1 MNKKIMTV
9 NELYSFCLT
18 NKFFSFNSNDS
29 GTELIVQMKGN
40 FQKSN
45 NTQDKLTEGLT
56 PIVSRAFH
64 DHTNLNKSSI
74 EESVF
79 VDNVPSSHLR
89 PILANIVLNKETNE
103 LDFGSHDYHVEEIKT
118 IDENGNE
125 VFIKKTVYDEQPI
138 GVIDGSRTTIE
149 FDEDA
154 QVNRAILHGFLY
166 NDYCQDAIDILNK
179 RGTVDCSIELF
190 IRDMSFDPK
199 SKILILN
206 DFYVSALTLLGA
218 NYKPGME
225 GSNVSIE
232 DFSTKNNSIKFDKN
246 EKMIELLESIDKKLS
261 DFNKNNLNV
270 DKQSKEG
277 GNKELMLEKLLEK
290 YNKTIEDI
298 TFEYENLSD
307 EELEAKF
314 TEMFDNKQV
323 NDLDDK
329 SVNSIS
335 TDNGNQNESV
345 FVRSF
350 ELSHS
355 DIRSALYVLL
365 EPFEESDNEW
375 YWISDV
381 YDDYFIYENYGDKIY
396 RQNYTKDNETNVVA
410 FDGERIEL
418 FKELLTASEKAEL
431 ESMRANY
438 SVLKEFKETTEKN
451 QLHAQKEDIINSETF
466 SLISTKNENGEYE
479 NTEFSKLVSEMDNY
493 SLEDLEKEAKVILAD
508 YMTSNQTFSLNKN
521 TNTVSNKTFSTPDKK
536 SVKSNRY
543 GNLFK
548 K

>member
-1 MNKKIMTV
+1 MSNKRILSIEDLVK
-9 NELYSFCLT
+9 FCQEQ
-18 NKFFSFNSNDS
+18 NFEKFNSKESGYKLAVQVPAQFEINSEHNDDSLLFCKVKLMHS
-29 GTELIVQMKGN
+29 GENRNHSSVTDDALIKCA
-40 FQKSN
+40 K
-45 NTQDKLTEGLT
+45 TLAYK
-56 PIVSRAFH
+56 
-64 DHTNLNKSSI
+64 
-74 EESVF
+74 
-79 VDNVPSSHLR
+79 
-89 PILANIVLNKETNE
+89 PILANFMEYTDEETGE
-103 LDFGSHDYHVEEIKT
+103 TLKDFTSHDMEFN
-118 IDENGNE
+118 D
-125 VFIKKTVYDEQPI
+125 
-138 GVIDGSRTTIE
+138 DGSVTYLEKQVGCFTSDEPYFEIE
-149 FDEDA
+149 ESTGH
-154 QVNRAILHGFLY
+154 NFLY
-166 NDYCQDAIDILNK
+166 GYCAIPKVYTD
-179 RGTVDCSIELF
+179 TCSIIERKGGTKISVELEVNEMQYSASNHVLELT
-190 IRDMSFDPK
+190 DVN
-199 SKILILN
+199 ILGATLLGKN
-206 DFYVSALTLLGA
+206 ALTL
-218 NYKPGME
+218 NTVDEGMK
-225 GSNVSIE
+225 NARLDIE
-232 DFSTKNNSIKFDKN
+232 DFSTENNSIKFDKN

-261 DFNKNNLNV
+261 NFNKNNLNV

-438 SVLKEFKETTEKN
+438 SVLKEFKKTTEKN
-451 QLHAQKEDIINSETF
+451 QLHTQKENIINSETF

-493 SLEDLEKEAKVILAD
+493 SLEDLEKEAKVILVD
-508 YMTSNQTFSLNKN
+508 YMTSNQTFSLSKN

>member
-1 MNKKIMTV
+1 MSNKRILSIEDLVK
-9 NELYSFCLT
+9 FCQEQ
-18 NKFFSFNSNDS
+18 NFEKFNSKESGYKLAVQVPAQFEINSEHNDDSLLFCKVKLMHS
-29 GTELIVQMKGN
+29 GENRNHSSVTDDALIKCA
-40 FQKSN
+40 K
-45 NTQDKLTEGLT
+45 TLAYK
-56 PIVSRAFH
+56 
-64 DHTNLNKSSI
+64 
-74 EESVF
+74 
-79 VDNVPSSHLR
+79 
-89 PILANIVLNKETNE
+89 PILANFMEYTDEETGE
-103 LDFGSHDYHVEEIKT
+103 TLKDFTSHDMEFN
-118 IDENGNE
+118 D
-125 VFIKKTVYDEQPI
+125 
-138 GVIDGSRTTIE
+138 DGSVTYLEKQVGCFTSDEPYFEIE
-149 FDEDA
+149 ESTGH
-154 QVNRAILHGFLY
+154 NFLY
-166 NDYCQDAIDILNK
+166 GYCAIPKVYTD
-179 RGTVDCSIELF
+179 TCSIIERKGGTKISVELEVNEMQYSASNHVLELT
-190 IRDMSFDPK
+190 DVN
-199 SKILILN
+199 ILGATLLGKN
-206 DFYVSALTLLGA
+206 ALTL
-218 NYKPGME
+218 NTVDEGMK
-225 GSNVSIE
+225 NARLDIE
-232 DFSTKNNSIKFDKN
+232 DFSTENNSIKFDKN

-261 DFNKNNLNV
+261 NFNKNNLNV

-314 TEMFDNKQV
+314 TEMFDDKQV

-365 EPFEESDNEW
+365 EPFEESENEW

-381 YDDYFIYENYGDKIY
+381 YDDYFIYENCGDKIY

-438 SVLKEFKETTEKN
+438 SVLKKFKETTEKN

-466 SLISTKNENGEYE
+466 SLISTKNEDGEYE
-479 NTEFSKLVSEMDNY
+479 NAEFSKLVSEMDNY

>member
-1 MNKKIMTV
+1 MSNKRILSIEDLVK
-9 NELYSFCLT
+9 FCQEQ
-18 NKFFSFNSNDS
+18 NFEKFNSKESGYKLAVQVPAQFEINSEHNDDSLLFCKVKLMHS
-29 GTELIVQMKGN
+29 GENRNHSSVTDDALIKCA
-40 FQKSN
+40 K
-45 NTQDKLTEGLT
+45 TLAYK
-56 PIVSRAFH
+56 
-64 DHTNLNKSSI
+64 
-74 EESVF
+74 
-79 VDNVPSSHLR
+79 
-89 PILANIVLNKETNE
+89 PILANFMEYTDEETGE
-103 LDFGSHDYHVEEIKT
+103 TLKDFTSHDMEFN
-118 IDENGNE
+118 D
-125 VFIKKTVYDEQPI
+125 
-138 GVIDGSRTTIE
+138 DGSVTYLEKQVGCFTSDEPYFEIE
-149 FDEDA
+149 ESTGH
-154 QVNRAILHGFLY
+154 NFLY
-166 NDYCQDAIDILNK
+166 GYCAIPKVYTD
-179 RGTVDCSIELF
+179 TCSIIERKGGTKISVELEVNEMQYSASNHVLELT
-190 IRDMSFDPK
+190 DVN
-199 SKILILN
+199 ILGATLLGKN
-206 DFYVSALTLLGA
+206 ALTL
-218 NYKPGME
+218 NTVDEGMK
-225 GSNVSIE
+225 NARLDIE
-232 DFSTKNNSIKFDKN
+232 DFSTENNSIKFDKN

-261 DFNKNNLNV
+261 NFNKNNLNV
-270 DKQSKEG
+270 DKQSTEG

-314 TEMFDNKQV
+314 TEMFDDKQV

-365 EPFEESDNEW
+365 EPFEESENEW

-381 YDDYFIYENYGDKIY
+381 YDDYFIYENCGDKIY

-438 SVLKEFKETTEKN
+438 SVLKKFKETTEKN

-466 SLISTKNENGEYE
+466 SLISTKNEDGEYE
-479 NTEFSKLVSEMDNY
+479 NAEFSKLVSEMDNY

>member
-1 MNKKIMTV
+1 MSNKRILSIEDLVK
-9 NELYSFCLT
+9 FCQEQ
-18 NKFFSFNSNDS
+18 NFEKFNSKESGYKLAVQVPAQFEINSEHNDDSLLFCKVKLMHS
-29 GTELIVQMKGN
+29 GENRNHSSVTDDALIKCA
-40 FQKSN
+40 K
-45 NTQDKLTEGLT
+45 TLAYK
-56 PIVSRAFH
+56 
-64 DHTNLNKSSI
+64 
-74 EESVF
+74 
-79 VDNVPSSHLR
+79 
-89 PILANIVLNKETNE
+89 PILANFMEYTDEETGE
-103 LDFGSHDYHVEEIKT
+103 TLKDFTSHDMEFN
-118 IDENGNE
+118 D
-125 VFIKKTVYDEQPI
+125 
-138 GVIDGSRTTIE
+138 DGSVTYLEKQVGCFTSDEPYFEIE
-149 FDEDA
+149 ESTGH
-154 QVNRAILHGFLY
+154 NFLY
-166 NDYCQDAIDILNK
+166 GYCAIPKVYTD
-179 RGTVDCSIELF
+179 TCSIIERKGGTKISVELEVNEMQYSASNHVLELT
-190 IRDMSFDPK
+190 DVN
-199 SKILILN
+199 ILGATLLGKN
-206 DFYVSALTLLGA
+206 ALTL
-218 NYKPGME
+218 NTVDEGMK
-225 GSNVSIE
+225 NARLDIE
-232 DFSTKNNSIKFDKN
+232 DFSTENNSIKFDKN

-261 DFNKNNLNV
+261 NFNKNNLNV

-365 EPFEESDNEW
+365 EPFEESENEW

-381 YDDYFIYENYGDKIY
+381 YDDYFIYENCGDKIY

-438 SVLKEFKETTEKN
+438 SVLKKFKETTEKN

-466 SLISTKNENGEYE
+466 SLISTKNEDGEYE
-479 NTEFSKLVSEMDNY
+479 NAEFSKLVSEMDNY